1 MKSYLRH
8 ACFSLI
14 YQFKPIFTKSKVMS
28 LKSDVCTGTE
38 ELKVT
43 SLFCSDVGSL
53 RICISLSSTSV
64 VTACWHR
71 FLDSAHVRIQ
81 SPELLSKIL
90 KVIILKKRE
99 GMAAGKNYEFHSFG
113 EGGNG
118 VRDVG
123 R

>member
-1 MKSYLRH
+1 M
-8 ACFSLI
+8 
-14 YQFKPIFTKSKVMS
+14 
-28 LKSDVCTGTE
+28 
-38 ELKVT
+38 
-43 SLFCSDVGSL
+43 
-53 RICISLSSTSV
+53 
-64 VTACWHR
+64 TAHT
-71 FLDSAHVRIQ
+71 FVYNIIAAFQ